1 MVARDT
7 RLQSLF
13 ELMTGHNFHQNTFAA
28 SPQKTLVQCD
38 FDGTVTLEDASFIML
53 DAFANSD
60 WRKKYDEYLAG
71 KISVGRFNREA
82 FAMVRADRKRLLAS
96 VEGKMT
102 TRSGFKELVA
112 CCRRKNFRF
121 VIVSNGLD
129 FYITHILKSNGL
141 TDIELHASRTH
152 FRGDR
157 LSVRYIGPDGTPLDS
172 GFKEAYIEKFLR
184 DKYRV
189 VYIGDGT
196 SDYSPAVKCHRV
208 FATGALL
215 DRFRREKLT
224 CTPFSGFEEVTAVLE
239 GV

>member
-1 MVARDT
+1 
-7 RLQSLF
+7 
-13 ELMTGHNFHQNTFAA
+13 MTEHILHQDNSSVST
-28 SPQKTLVQCD
+28 PKILVQCD
-38 FDGTVTLEDASFIML
+38 FDGTITLEDISFIML
-53 DAFANSD
+53 DIFAVGD
-60 WRKKYDEYLAG
+60 WRKIYEEYQDG
-71 KISVGRFNREA
+71 KITVGRFNREA
-82 FAMVRADRKRLLAS
+82 FAMVKADRKRLLAS

-129 FYITHILKSNGL
+129 FYIKHILETAGL
-141 TDIELHASRTH
+141 YDIEIYASQTCFH
-152 FRGDR
+152 GDK
-157 LSVRYIGPDGTPLDS
+157 LSVEYIGPDGTPLDS
-172 GFKEAYIEKFLR
+172 GFKEAYVEKFLR
-184 DKYRV
+184 DNYRV

-196 SDYSPAVKCHRV
+196 SDYLPARKCHHI

-215 DRFRREKLT
+215 KRCQQEKLT